1 MNLHSI
7 TAAAEIGLLFLVM
20 HGVVGAAEFKV
31 LSAVAMKSAL
41 DDLAPQFERATGHK
55 LTISYAVAGELRKR
69 IEGGEFGDMT
79 ILPKPWFEPLLAQ
92 GKITEGSQMIVARS
106 TVGVSVRAGTP
117 KPDIS
122 SVEAVRRS
130 LLAAKSIVYGDPAK
144 GGASGIHFVR
154 VLEKLGIVE
163 EMRPK
168 TILIPGAGAAEV
180 VARGE
185 AQLAIS
191 QTIDLIRVTGADYV
205 GPLPSELQNTT
216 DFVFFRRCTH
226 RCQGTQCGQGINQIS
241 LGTRRSRGNQSK
253 RNGTWRSVKE
263 HSDHRHRMHLTAA
276 SGLAVPPS
284 LRRGAAGDAEPC

>member
-1 MNLHSI
+1 MNLRSI

-20 HGVVGAAEFKV
+20 HGVVAAAEIKV

-122 SVEAVRRS
+122 SVEALRRS

-144 GGASGIHFVR
+144 GGASGVHFVR

-168 TILIPGAGAAEV
+168 TILIPAAGAAEV

-216 DFVFFRRCTH
+216 DFVFSAGVLT
-226 RCQGTQCGQGINQIS
+226 S
-241 LGTRRSRGNQSK
+241 A
-253 RNGTWRSVKE
+253 KE
-263 HSDHRHRMHLTAA
+263 PDAA
-276 SGLAVPPS
+276 KALIGFLSGPDAAAVIKAKGMEP
-284 LRRGAAGDAEPC
+284 GAP

>member
-1 MNLHSI
+1 MNLRLLAAAAEVGLMILLTHGLA
-7 TAAAEIGLLFLVM
+7 AAAEI
-20 HGVVGAAEFKV
+20 KV
-31 LSAVAMKSAL
+31 LSAVAMRSAL
-41 DDLAPQFERATGHK
+41 DELAPQFERTTGHK

-79 ILPKPWFEPLLAQ
+79 IMPRPWFEPLLTQ

-144 GGASGIHFVR
+144 GGASGVHFVR

-163 EMRPK
+163 EMKPK

-185 AQLAIS
+185 AEIAVS
-191 QTIDLIRVTGADYV
+191 QTIDLVRVAGADYV

-216 DFVFFRRCTH
+216 DFVFSAGVLASAKESDAAKVLIKFLSGPDAARV
-226 RCQGTQCGQGINQIS
+226 IK
-241 LGTRRSRGNQSK
+241 SK
-253 RNGTWRSVKE
+253 GME
-263 HSDHRHRMHLTAA
+263 
-276 SGLAVPPS
+276 P
-284 LRRGAAGDAEPC
+284 GAP